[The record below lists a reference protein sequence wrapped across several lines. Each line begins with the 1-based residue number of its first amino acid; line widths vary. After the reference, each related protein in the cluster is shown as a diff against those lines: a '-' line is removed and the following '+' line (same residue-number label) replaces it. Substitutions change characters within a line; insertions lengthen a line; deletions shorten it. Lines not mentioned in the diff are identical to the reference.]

1 MKDLQT
7 MLRKE
12 IKKFW
17 PQAQKNMAQ
26 LNKDTQ
32 KFMKETEKN
41 LAKTYKKAKKTT
53 EEVIFKAQREKL
65 YYELGRV
72 VLPVL
77 SAEQLKS
84 KRIAPLAA
92 EIRKLSRKISS
103 KK

>member
-1 MKDLQT
+1 MKDLQAT
-7 MLRKE
+7 IRKE

-17 PQAQKNMAQ
+17 PQAEKSMAQ

-41 LAKTYKKAKKTT
+41 LTTTYKKTKKTT
-53 EEVIFKAQREKL
+53 EEIVFKAQREKL
-65 YYELGRV
+65 YYDLGRA

-77 SAEQLKS
+77 SAEQLS
-84 KRIAPLAA
+84 HKRIAPTVR
-92 EIRKLSRKISS
+92 EIRKLNRKIRS